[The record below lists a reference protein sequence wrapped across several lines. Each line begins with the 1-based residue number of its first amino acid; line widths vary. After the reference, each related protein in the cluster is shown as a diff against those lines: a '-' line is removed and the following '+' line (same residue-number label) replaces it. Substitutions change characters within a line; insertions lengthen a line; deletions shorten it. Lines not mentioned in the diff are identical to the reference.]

1 MRSISAAGLEF
12 IKKFEGL
19 RLSAYHCP
27 AGIVTI
33 GYGSTRYPDGR
44 LVMISDELNSEE
56 EATQL
61 LLSTISIYENAVN
74 ENLSNVNQ
82 NQFDA
87 LVSFTYNVGVQAFS
101 ESTLLEKA
109 KINVNDLSIYDEFK
123 RWNKASGMVLAG
135 LTKRRMEEANLYS
148 LIPNV

>member
-33 GYGSTRYPDGR
+33 GYGSTRYPDGC

-87 LVSFTYNVGVQAFS
+87 LVSFTYNVGIQAFS

>member
-1 MRSISAAGLEF
+1 MKSISAAGLAF

-19 RLSAYHCP
+19 RLSAYYCP
-27 AGIVTI
+27 AGILTI
-33 GYGSTRYPDGR
+33 GYGSTRYHDGR
-44 LVMISDELNSEE
+44 LVMISDQLRSEE

-61 LLSTISIYENAVN
+61 LLSTISEFESAVN
-74 ENLSNVNQ
+74 EKLLNINQ

-101 ESTLLEKA
+101 ESTLLIKA
-109 KINVNDLSIYDEFK
+109 KINVNDLSIYNEFM
-123 RWNKASGMVLAG
+123 RWNKASGRVLAG
-135 LTKRRMEEANLYS
+135 LTARRKEEADLYS

>member
-1 MRSISAAGLEF
+1 MKSISAAGLAF
-12 IKKFEGL
+12 IKKYEGL

-87 LVSFTYNVGVQAFS
+87 LVSFAYNVGVQAFS
-101 ESTLLEKA
+101 ESTLLRKA
-109 KINVNDLSIYDEFK
+109 KINVNDLSISDEFK

-135 LTKRRMEEANLYS
+135 LTKRRSEEANLYS